1 LCEHKKLVTAIS
13 RTEFTDVCSA
23 LDTNG
28 LVVFS
33 KGHDDRTRKVTLL
46 VQEEDVKYAL
56 NDAGFIK
63 MMMDSG
69 FSEQFSF

>member
-1 LCEHKKLVTAIS
+1 MGNKLVTPIS
-13 RTEFTDVCSA
+13 RPEFKEVCSA

-28 LVVFS
+28 LMAFS
-33 KGHDDRTRKVTLL
+33 KSSDDYNRKVTLL

-63 MMMDSG
+63 MILDSG
-69 FSEQFSF
+69 FSNQFTF

>member
-1 LCEHKKLVTAIS
+1 VTPIS
-13 RTEFTDVCSA
+13 RPEFKEVCSA

-28 LVVFS
+28 LVTFS
-33 KGHDDRTRKVTLL
+33 KGSDDHNRKVTLL

-63 MMMDSG
+63 MILDAG
-69 FSEQFSF
+69 FSHQFTF